1 MNSDSASA
9 AGVDQETLKLSLK
22 SPGCHFRK
30 KLLCQHPVHTNFGN
44 ECSWLMWVTE
54 IDVFSLSPLICIK
67 EPCVSGNASGILGDC
82 DPQAVYDL
90 AGEMKIHRRANTI
103 NLGITVCRRIHQKSC
118 LATERSSRGKPQRIG
133 QVSWIWR
140 TSLILDYWE
149 GRVRTALGQML
160 SIRED

>member
-1 MNSDSASA
+1 MSGDSVSA

-30 KLLCQHPVHTNFGN
+30 RLLCQHPLHTKYGS
-44 ECSWLMWVTE
+44 ECSWLMRVTE
-54 IDVFSLSPLICIK
+54 INVFSLSPLICIQ

-103 NLGITVCRRIHQKSC
+103 NLGITACWRIHQKCC
-118 LATERSSRGKPQRIG
+118 LATYSSARAGITKDG
-133 QVSWIWR
+133 AGF
-140 TSLILDYWE
+140 LDLKDILDF
-149 GRVRTALGQML
+149 GLLGGKRTALGQMI
-160 SIRED
+160 SIRKD